1 MKLAPRYLQ
10 VKPLFTDYSFSWF
23 YCKSL

>member
-23 YCKSL
+23 YFKSL